1 MTVQN
6 TGCIFVYFC
15 GGCKNNFR
23 LQFRSSV
30 KETFTGSSHLKTSVS
45 KVANIWVYTYYFQ
58 HGCAS
63 ILHKKTH

>member
-1 MTVQN
+1 MAVQN

-30 KETFTGSSHLKTSVS
+30 KETFTGSSYLKTSVT
-45 KVANIWVYTYYFQ
+45 KVANTWVYTYYSQ
-58 HGCAS
+58 QGCAS
-63 ILHKKTH
+63 ILDKKAH